1 MKRLRWSEVKIHAK
15 FCLRSSL
22 LFSINFS
29 ISTFDITIGIIFI
42 TNYLQINI
50 IYHKH
55 MHAFYPQYYVQVQI
69 GVFLLRLLFFIRL
82 TPALHALG
90 AFSRAIFPSFL
101 LTLLANLFASP
112 KPFTKTSFILFCLSC
127 YFTLHC

>member
-1 MKRLRWSEVKIHAK
+1 MKRLRWSEAKIPVK

-29 ISTFDITIGIIFI
+29 ISTFDITNDIIII
-42 TNYLQINI
+42 TNYLQSNL

-55 MHAFYPQYYVQVQI
+55 MHVLYPQHYVQVQI
-69 GVFLLRLLFFIRL
+69 GVFLLRLLFFIHL
-82 TPALHALG
+82 TPASHALG

-101 LTLLANLFASP
+101 LALLANLFASP
-112 KPFTKTSFILFCLSC
+112 KPFTKASFILLPG
-127 YFTLHC
+127 